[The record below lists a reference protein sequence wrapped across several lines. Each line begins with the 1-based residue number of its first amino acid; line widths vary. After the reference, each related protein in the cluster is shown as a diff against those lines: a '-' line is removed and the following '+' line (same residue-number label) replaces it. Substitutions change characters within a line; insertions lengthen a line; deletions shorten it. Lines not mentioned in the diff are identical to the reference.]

1 MKISPETTSGKPKK
15 VMILVPCPP
24 GPEDFSPWETGG
36 HGDVLT
42 GTKHDKGTHLLV
54 LIKNSRLH

>member
-24 GPEDFSPWETGG
+24 GSEVDPLGPMEFTAEIFP
-36 HGDVLT
+36 HGKRVGMVT
-42 GTKHDKGTHLLV
+42 F
-54 LIKNSRLH
+54 